1 MKKFVFLFIAAAAA
15 FSQVSAAAGD
25 FLYLTVTRADGHE
38 KSYELR
44 NLKITFSAA
53 DMKLSEDGKETTVSL
68 SQLANAKMRFTEMP
82 TAIADAVKSETA
94 VISNG
99 DRLDIKAT
107 KSAKLLLYSTDGT
120 IALSKKIS
128 AGTTTI
134 DISGLS
140 AGIYVAKIGNKTI
153 KIEKQ

>member
-1 MKKFVFLFIAAAAA
+1 
-15 FSQVSAAAGD
+15 
-25 FLYLTVTRADGHE
+25 
-38 KSYELR
+38 
-44 NLKITFSAA
+44 
-53 DMKLSEDGKETTVSL
+53 
-68 SQLANAKMRFTEMP
+68 MRFTELP

-94 VISNG
+94 VISSG

-107 KSAKLLLYSTDGT
+107 KSATLLLYSTDGT

-134 DISGLS
+134 DISGLA